1 MTGQASGPA
10 SGPEAAAVRVGPVPR
25 AEAGSELR
33 SQPHLEAPAGSH
45 PEPRWE
51 SHPGARPKSGSEG
64 RSVPTSA
71 ARPEPRARFRDL
83 AAAEWIKLWSLRS
96 TPWVLVIT
104 AAAVLAINANAAY
117 ADYANWPHYDA
128 EARRFVVE
136 VTALRDA
143 FTTNAAMLLVLACGT
158 VGALAVVSEYA
169 TGMVRTVYAAVPARQ
184 SVIAAKA
191 AVMAALMAVFGAVVA
206 GASLG
211 VTRAILGVRGA
222 DVPVADTATLR
233 ALAASAL
240 LAPVSALVGMGLAVL
255 IRHTATTVVATTLL
269 LIVLPSFLDDRRP
282 WTAALKHATPT
293 SAWDRLVEPDSM
305 ARLAEYPMTV
315 AESWIVLAAWPAV
328 ALLTAI
334 PVVRR
339 RDL

>member
-1 MTGQASGPA
+1 MTGTASRPAASEGAGPA
-10 SGPEAAAVRVGPVPR
+10 LRKVPR
-25 AEAGSELR
+25 SEARSEAG
-33 SQPHLEAPAGSH
+33 A
-45 PEPRWE
+45 
-51 SHPGARPKSGSEG
+51 GARSDARPETCSAARSGDGREPGPAPGPKSRTTY
-64 RSVPTSA
+64 RSAP
-71 ARPEPRARFRDL
+71 RPEPRARFRDL

-96 TPWVLVIT
+96 TPWVLLVT
-104 AAAVLAINANAAY
+104 AATVLALNANAAY

-143 FTTNAAMLLVLACGT
+143 FSTNAAMLLVLACGT

-191 AVMAALMAVFGAVVA
+191 AVLAALMTVFGAVVA
-206 GASLG
+206 AASLG
-211 VTRAILGVRGA
+211 VTRAILGSRGA
-222 DVPVADTATLR
+222 GVPVTDPATLR

-240 LAPVSALVGMGLAVL
+240 LAPVSALVGMCLGVVV
-255 IRHTATTVVATTLL
+255 RHAATTVVATILL

-282 WTAALKHATPT
+282 WTAALKHAAPT
-293 SAWDRLVEPDSM
+293 SAWDRLVGPDSM

-315 AESWIVLAAWPAV
+315 AESWIVLATWPAMAV
-328 ALLTAI
+328 LIAM